1 MILSGKKA
9 VVTGASRGIGRA
21 TAIALARE
29 GAEVVVN
36 YVSNRTA
43 ALEVEKEIKDA
54 GGRAYLV
61 QADVSVQSGADA
73 LFREVDARFD
83 RLDILVNNAAI
94 AHLAPLEKTTLDIWN
109 RVVQTNL
116 TSILL
121 CTQAAA
127 ERMIPKEYG
136 RIVNISSIGGIT
148 GIEIDPAY
156 AAAKAGVIGL
166 TKSTARSLGRHNI
179 TVNVICP
186 GFTETDM
193 SSTLPSGART
203 WTIEEA
209 ALHRIG
215 TPQDVADVILFFAS
229 DLSRYVTGQTLLV
242 DGGTAIF

>member
-1 MILSGKKA
+1 MILAGKKA

-29 GAEVVVN
+29 GAEVIVN

-43 ALEVEKEIKDA
+43 ALEAEKEIKDA
-54 GGRAYLV
+54 GGKVHLV
-61 QADVSVQSGADA
+61 QADVSVQSGVDT
-73 LFREVDARFD
+73 LFHEVDARLG

-94 AHLAPLEKTTLDIWN
+94 AHLAPLDKTTIEIWN

-121 CTQAAA
+121 CIQAAA
-127 ERMIPKEYG
+127 QRMIPQNYG
-136 RIVNISSIGGIT
+136 RIVNISSIGGVT

-193 SSTLPSGART
+193 SSGLPKEARS

-215 TPQDVADVILFFAS
+215 TPQDVADVILFFTS
-229 DLSRYVTGQTLLV
+229 DLSRFVTGQTLLV